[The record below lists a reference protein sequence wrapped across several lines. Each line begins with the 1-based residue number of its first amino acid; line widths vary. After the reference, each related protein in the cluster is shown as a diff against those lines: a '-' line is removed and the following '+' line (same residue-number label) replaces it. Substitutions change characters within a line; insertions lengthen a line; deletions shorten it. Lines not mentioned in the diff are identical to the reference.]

1 MQTNR
6 KTIGFLLILLGLAI
20 IAAIIYFLLMK
31 KTPSETPLVPD
42 IVPIAQLP
50 VGEEKGTT
58 TPSDQPRNNIQYD
71 LTKEAAHEL
80 NAGDLAQRARAYAE
94 RLGSFSTQ
102 SDYGNFTDLQM
113 YMTPSMRAWADTYVA
128 EQKASAKSGSYYGIE
143 AKALT
148 AEVKSFNDS
157 AGTAQ
162 IIVTAERR
170 TSTTEIG
177 GGEPYLQKLDIG
189 FLKINGE
196 WLMDKAYWEK

>member
-6 KTIGFLLILLGLAI
+6 KTIGLLLIFLGLAI

-31 KTPSETPLVPD
+31 KTPVETPPVTD
-42 IVPIAQLP
+42 IVPTAQLP
-50 VGEEKGTT
+50 AGEEKGTT

-80 NAGDLAQRARAYAE
+80 NAADLAQRARAYAG

-148 AEVKSFNDS
+148 TEIKSFNDS
-157 AGTAQ
+157 AGTAR
-162 IIVTAERR
+162 IIVTTERR
-170 TSTTEIG
+170 ASTEEIG

-196 WLMDKAYWEK
+196 WLMDRAYWEK

>member
-6 KTIGFLLILLGLAI
+6 KTIGFLLIFLGLAI
-20 IAAIIYFLLMK
+20 IAAIVYFLLTK
-31 KTPSETPLVPD
+31 KTPTETPLVSE
-42 IVPIAQLP
+42 IAPIAQLP
-50 VGEEKGTT
+50 AGEEKGTT
-58 TPSDQPRNNIQYD
+58 TPSDQPSNNIQYD
-71 LTKEAAHEL
+71 LTKETTHTINAA
-80 NAGDLAQRARAYAE
+80 DLAQRARAYAE

-113 YMTPSMRAWADTYVA
+113 YMTPGMRAWADTYVA

-148 AEVKSFNDS
+148 TEIKSFDDS